1 MRDRGTG
8 LVSPRPLGDTL
19 PALYLGDFFAQQ
31 LCESCD
37 DVLAPIF
44 ATLDCFPAYLDA
56 GTTAEDMLD
65 WLASWIGLTIG
76 GHVPAARKRQ
86 LIVAGAALM
95 PWRGT
100 VRGVREAVS
109 AAFGEETQVIESGS
123 ATWSTTAD
131 SEPGGSAVP
140 ALLVRVITEHPDG
153 IDRRR
158 LDAVV
163 ELAKPAHVPHRV
175 EVVGRGS

>member
-1 MRDRGTG
+1 
-8 LVSPRPLGDTL
+8 
-19 PALYLGDFFAQQ
+19 LYSGDFFAQQ

-37 DVLAPIF
+37 DVLAAVF
-44 ATLDCFPAYLDA
+44 ATLDCFPAYLDP

-65 WLASWIGLTIG
+65 WLAGWIGLTID
-76 GHVPAARKRQ
+76 GHVPVVRKRQ

-100 VRGVREAVS
+100 ARGVREAVT

-123 ATWSTTAD
+123 ATGSTTAD
-131 SEPGGSAVP
+131 SEPGGGAVP
-140 ALLVRVITEHPDG
+140 ALLVRVIADHPDG